1 MNNVLSFLLARSVR
15 LENEQKRRLQEEEM
29 RRQEILRHHLS
40 DWRVYLQ
47 AGDVVNVS
55 RYVMGGFDINSN
67 IGVVG
72 HECVWGSS
80 WATSR

>member
-1 MNNVLSFLLARSVR
+1 MLSFLLARSIR
-15 LENEQKRRLQEEEM
+15 LENEQKRRLQEAEM
-29 RRQEILRHHLS
+29 RRQETLRHHLS

-47 AGDVVNVS
+47 AGDVMNVS
-55 RYVMGGFDINSN
+55 RYVMGGFDINSS

-72 HECVWGSS
+72 ARSVWRGS

>member
-1 MNNVLSFLLARSVR
+1 MLTFLLARSIR
-15 LENEQKRRLQEEEM
+15 LENEQKRRLQEAEM
-29 RRQEILRHHLS
+29 RRQETLRHHLS

-47 AGDVVNVS
+47 AGDVMNVS

-72 HECVWGSS
+72 ARSVWRGS
-80 WATSR
+80 WVTSR